1 MHQKTDFQSMVPA
14 LSFEDLNV
22 GETWISP
29 GRTVTD
35 ADIVNFAC
43 QTGDFNSLHVDAEF
57 AAGTVY
63 RKPIAHG
70 LMGMSWAAGLGSN
83 FPRVSTLSFAAIR
96 DWEFLRPVY
105 AGDTLHAATQVL
117 DKRPTGRRSGKVA
130 WLIKVVNQK
139 SEVVQQGVFETLVAT
154 RLREGKAVTKSLTER
169 PVEAAVGDD
178 NTNKE
183 SSSPPS

>member
-1 MHQKTDFQSMVPA
+1 
-14 LSFEDLNV
+14 
-22 GETWISP
+22 
-29 GRTVTD
+29 
-35 ADIVNFAC
+35 
-43 QTGDFNSLHVDAEF
+43 
-57 AAGTVY
+57 
-63 RKPIAHG
+63 
-70 LMGMSWAAGLGSN
+70 
-83 FPRVSTLSFAAIR
+83 
-96 DWEFLRPVY
+96 
-105 AGDTLHAATQVL
+105 
-117 DKRPTGRRSGKVA
+117 VA

>member
-70 LMGMSWAAGLGSN
+70 LMGMSWAAGLGQLP
-83 FPRVSTLSFAAIR
+83 PREHAFVCCDSGLGVPAAG
-96 DWEFLRPVY
+96 LR
-105 AGDTLHAATQVL
+105 
-117 DKRPTGRRSGKVA
+117 GRYLAR
-130 WLIKVVNQK
+130 
-139 SEVVQQGVFETLVAT
+139 
-154 RLREGKAVTKSLTER
+154 
-169 PVEAAVGDD
+169 
-178 NTNKE
+178 
-183 SSSPPS
+183 